1 MKKWQQNIEIKA
13 QSLLEEAGYNGSPV
27 KIDIESFAKHHG
39 FEIKEYDF
47 KTNEINSDT
56 ISGALVVQNGIRTIG
71 VNSTESNQ
79 RKRFTIAHELG
90 HFFLNHG
97 MKDGIKLDT
106 YKLYRNVDS
115 AMGFKEEEI
124 QANAFA
130 AALLMPQNYLL
141 NEFERLANIYFDNLK
156 IIEELADRFF
166 VSQISMSYRLNR
178 LGLMETDKYIF

>member
-13 QSLLEEAGYNGSPV
+13 QGLLVAFGYNGIPSEV
-27 KIDIESFAKHHG
+27 DIEAFAVSHG
-39 FEIKEYDF
+39 FDIKHYDF
-47 KTNEINSDT
+47 SNDVFNIDT
-56 ISGALVVQNGIRTIG
+56 ISGALVVQNGVKTIG
-71 VNSTESNQ
+71 INNAESKA

-106 YKLYRNVDS
+106 YKLYRNEDS
-115 AMGFKEEEI
+115 ALGFKEEEI

-141 NEFERLANIYFDNLK
+141 NEFKRLVSIHFDNLK
-156 IIEELADRFF
+156 IIEELAESFG